1 MIVETTDMV
10 KTIKHHHTPY
20 KSLHMAGIRRII
32 AIVSRPSFIILR
44 IGIELLI
51 VICLVF
57 GILLAGFE
65 NYFRNR
71 VYPGVYIDDVY
82 FGGKDR
88 DAITTYFLN
97 RNIPFERMVMQ
108 FTFQDHIATLSG
120 NQLGLG
126 FDATLS
132 AQQAYL
138 IGRSPYMLSNI
149 VQKAT
154 ALTRR
159 IQLHPLFRLQEGV
172 LKEFL
177 TQQAQQ
183 FYIPV
188 EEPLFSFNGGR
199 VNAFKPA
206 KNGRA
211 LNEQATEKNLYEAL
225 VGSSN
230 QPTPEA
236 TMSIPLVVEIVHPT
250 QTTDAIN
257 SFGIKELLG
266 RGESYFRGSIP
277 GRIYNIALAASRV
290 NGVLVAPGTT
300 FSFNA
305 TVGDISAG
313 SGYKQAYVIK
323 SGRTVLDDGGGVCQV
338 STTLFRA
345 TLDAGLPIGQR
356 FAHSY
361 RVGYYEQGGWGAGFD
376 ATVYSPTYDF
386 TFTNDTPA
394 HILVAA
400 VADTANTTL
409 VFELYGTSD
418 GRVATTSK
426 ARVWDIRPAPP
437 DVYQD
442 DPTLPAGTIKQV
454 DWAASGAKAAFDY
467 RVVRNGEELINKTFL
482 SNFQPWQ
489 AVYLK
494 GTRN

>member
-1 MIVETTDMV
+1 MV
-10 KTIKHHHTPY
+10 KATKQHHITTHSKH
-20 KSLHMAGIRRII
+20 RII
-32 AIVSRPSFIILR
+32 QSHTAVRIVIESVLVLCLI
-44 IGIELLI
+44 IGII
-51 VICLVF
+51 I
-57 GILLAGFE
+57 ATFE
-65 NYFRNR
+65 NHFRRR
-71 VYPGVYIDDVY
+71 VYPGVFIDEIY
-82 FGGKDR
+82 FGGTSKD
-88 DAITTYFLN
+88 AVTSYFLN
-97 RNIPFERMVMQ
+97 RNIPFEHLTIQ
-108 FTFQDHIATLSG
+108 FTFEDHIATLSG

-149 VQKAT
+149 VQKVT

-206 KNGRA
+206 KNGRV

-225 VGSSN
+225 VRSSN

-266 RGESYFRGSIP
+266 RGQSYFRGSIP

-305 TVGDISAG
+305 TVGDISAAT
-313 SGYKQAYVIK
+313 GYKQAYVIK

-345 TLDAGLPIGQR
+345 ALDAGLPITQR

-361 RVGYYEQGGWGAGFD
+361 RVAYYEQGGWGPGFD
-376 ATVYSPTYDF
+376 ATVFSPTYDF
-386 TFTNDTPA
+386 TFINNTPA
-394 HILVAA
+394 HILIQAKTNTAA
-400 VADTANTTL
+400 SEL

-426 ARVWDIRPAPP
+426 ARVWDVRSPP
-437 DVYQD
+437 EDLYQD
-442 DPTLPAGTIKQV
+442 DPSLPAGTIKQV
-454 DWAASGAKAAFDY
+454 DWAAWGAKAAFDY
-467 RVVRNGEELINKTFL
+467 RVVKNGEELINKTFL

-489 AVYLK
+489 AVYLR
-494 GTRN
+494 GTQ